1 MTEQRPPEQKPLA
14 KEVLSGLKEDAR
26 SWLRW
31 AIGGAIAGAVV
42 LGGIGLILF
51 GLKGLLI
58 GAGIGAVVGGVGVSL
73 LYLNIQS
80 PW

>member
-1 MTEQRPPEQKPLA
+1 MTEQRPPEQKTFA
-14 KEVLSGLKEDAR
+14 KEVLSGLKEEAR
-26 SWLRW
+26 TSLRW
-31 AIGGAIAGAVV
+31 AIGGAIVGAVV
-42 LGGIGLILF
+42 LGGIGLIIF

-58 GAGIGAVVGGVGVSL
+58 GAGLGAVVGGVGLSL

>member
-1 MTEQRPPEQKPLA
+1 MTEQDPAKQKTFA

-26 SWLRW
+26 SSLRW

-58 GAGIGAVVGGVGVSL
+58 GAGLGGAVGGIGVSW